1 MGQPVKG
8 IDLVLFFRILD
19 DKGTNKG
26 RKMLYQTEHSNS
38 YSADSEETIT
48 KDGVITTQSTVANEI
63 SFKAIVAVGDDVV
76 EWLKTAVNNRKIL
89 EVWEVDVT
97 KETEPDSGKYKADY
111 RQGII
116 TEIEF
121 SNGAENNVELDAT
134 FVTNAKAV
142 TGEVTLS
149 EAEKQVVQYA
159 FRDLEIEADEDEE

>member
-1 MGQPVKG
+1 MGQPLKG

-76 EWLKTAVNNRKIL
+76 DWIKTAVNDRKVM

-97 KETEPDSGKYKADY
+97 AETTPESGKYKADY

-116 TEIEF
+116 TEVEF
-121 SNGAENNVELDAT
+121 GNGAENNVEIDAT

-142 TGEVTLS
+142 AGEVTLS
-149 EAEKQVVQYA
+149 EEEKAVIQYA
-159 FRDLEIEADEDEE
+159 FRDLDVETDEE